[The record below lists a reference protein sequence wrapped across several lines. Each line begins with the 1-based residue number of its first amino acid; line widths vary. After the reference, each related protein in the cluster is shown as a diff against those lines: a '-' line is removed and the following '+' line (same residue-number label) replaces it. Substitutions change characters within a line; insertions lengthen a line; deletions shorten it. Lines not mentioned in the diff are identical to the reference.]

1 MGVLR
6 IPFYKPTVSF
16 DDFVS
21 AIKSRIS
28 RVNFE
33 AEFASFLNSNPSKV
47 LFLDSGTSAFYL
59 FLKLFTKKG
68 DEIILPSL
76 LCPIMLNPVINLQRK
91 TVIVDIDPETF
102 NISIEDL
109 EKKISEKTRVIVPVH
124 TYGQVCEIEDVMKIA
139 EEKEI
144 LVLEDCAH
152 ALGAKFKGKM
162 AGTFGYASFFSL
174 NWTKVIT
181 SGGGGILVLNH
192 LNVDDVN
199 RISLGK
205 ISKIIKIS
213 KLLTASILIG
223 RWNLVY
229 ACYRNLQ
236 KIIPRKIFVTPQNSD
251 LMTYSRNIA
260 NKNITPKALDD
271 FSLKLTAVSFK
282 KLKWLNEK
290 RREIAR
296 IYYDVLEGAENI
308 KLPVVQK
315 NREHI
320 FYVFTV
326 RVKKRDKIK
335 DELLKRGIET
345 AVVWPIPLHE
355 IVGGDCPN
363 CSVIVREILSLPIY
377 PHLSEEDAI
386 CVAENLIKVARCI

>member
-6 IPFYKPTVSF
+6 IPFYKPTISF

-33 AEFASFLNSNPSKV
+33 AEFASFLNSNSSKV

-76 LCPIMLNPVINLQRK
+76 LCPIMLSPVINLQRK
-91 TVIVDIDPETF
+91 PVIVDIDPETF
-102 NISIEDL
+102 NISTEDL

-162 AGTFGYASFFSL
+162 AGTFGHASFFSL

-199 RISLGK
+199 RISLCK

-308 KLPVVQK
+308 KLPIVQK
-315 NREHI
+315 DREHI

-377 PHLSEEDAI
+377 PYLSEEDAI
-386 CVAENLIKVARCI
+386 CVAENLIKVARCV